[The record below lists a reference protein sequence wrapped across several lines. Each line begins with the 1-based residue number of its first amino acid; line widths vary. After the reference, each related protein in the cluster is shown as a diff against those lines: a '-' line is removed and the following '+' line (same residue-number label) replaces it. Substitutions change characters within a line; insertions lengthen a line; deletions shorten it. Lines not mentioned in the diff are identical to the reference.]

1 MTFNLKNGVKNILT
15 GNNTDSKARLHK
27 KPEAINYYK
36 LCNFIY
42 KYELAIYISLT
53 MIALFLFCVI
63 CFTICGISAVESGG
77 MRNFINGGYL

>member
-1 MTFNLKNGVKNILT
+1 MTFKNGVKNILT
-15 GNNTDSKARLHK
+15 GNKTEGKVRLHK
-27 KPEAINYYK
+27 KPDKASDYK
-36 LCNFIY
+36 LCNFFY

-53 MIALFLFCVI
+53 MIALFLFCAI